1 MGRSC
6 LPTPIWI
13 VLGAPEM
20 ETMRIVEANPFFYPF
35 QGGIEHR
42 MHMTSKLFAKRG
54 HDVTI
59 LTSRLPG
66 TKEVEETEYG
76 YRIVRVPSRF
86 INIYNPPYVIS
97 KNVLETL
104 NGLDADIVN
113 YNYRW
118 APSFDKD
125 ISHYEGKKVFTYHNM
140 WGEGVGLTGMVS
152 EINDNHYRKRLMR
165 YDHIVAITDCVRD
178 DLVRRG
184 VPEDMITVI
193 SNCLETFPELSDEE
207 GEFILN
213 LGRMVS
219 TKGLNY
225 LVEAM
230 RDVDYKLIMCG
241 KGPESKKIS
250 KLIRK
255 YGLED
260 RIEMKG
266 WVTEEEKLRL
276 MSTCKFF
283 VMPSIYEAYG
293 LAALEALSY
302 GKPIV
307 CTDVDGLP
315 GNVKNAGSYVKPK
328 DSKGLAKAINDLL
341 ENDDERKRLSDNALR
356 VVHEFTWDDQIA
368 KTEKLYRSIV
378 DGDDN

>member
-1 MGRSC
+1 
-6 LPTPIWI
+6 
-13 VLGAPEM
+13 M

-35 QGGIEHR
+35 LGGIEHR
-42 MHMTSKLFAKRG
+42 MHMTSKLFAARG
-54 HDVTI
+54 HDVTV

-66 TKEVEETEYG
+66 TPEEEETEYG
-76 YRIVRVPSRF
+76 YRIVRVPSKL

-97 KNVLETL
+97 KKVLETL

-118 APSFDKD
+118 APSFDGD
-125 ISHYEGKKVFTYHNM
+125 MARYAGRKVFTYHNM
-140 WGEGVGLTGMVS
+140 WGEGVGITGRIS
-152 EINDNHYRKRLMR
+152 EINDNRYRKKLMT

-184 VPEDMITVI
+184 IPQDMITVI

-213 LGRMVS
+213 LGRMVG
-219 TKGLNY
+219 TKGLDY

-241 KGPESKKIS
+241 KGPESKHIS

-260 RIEMKG
+260 RIEMRG
-266 WVTEEEKLRL
+266 WVSDEKKERL

-315 GNVKNAGSYVKPK
+315 GNVKHAGYYVKPK
-328 DSKGLAKAINDLL
+328 DSVGLAAAINDLL
-341 ENDDERKRLSDNALR
+341 SDDDRRAALSRNALE
-356 VVHEFTWDDQIA
+356 VVHEFTWDDQIK
-368 KTEKLYRSIV
+368 KTESLYRSIV
-378 DGDDN
+378 DSDSD